1 MFNFAFLLVLL
12 SAGIHAL
19 WNLAAKKASG
29 GVLYFWSFSFFEV
42 LIYTPV
48 VLIWGIKLSWGAV
61 GFALGSGLI
70 HIVYFLLLLRGYR
83 LGDLS
88 LVYPIARGL
97 GPVVSVLG
105 AIFLF
110 AERPSALDLFAAL
123 VISLGAILLTGDPRQ
138 LHKSSS
144 LPAIGFGLLIA
155 LSIGAYTLWDSYAV
169 KILSVDS
176 LSYLW
181 FNGLVRLLILSPYA
195 FNHRDTLRKEWANDW
210 PYAAIVG
217 AGSLGGY
224 LLFLWAA
231 TLADVS
237 YVSPLRT
244 LSILFGVILGVN
256 LLKESDKLRRIAAA
270 AVIVLGVIL
279 LNL

>member
-1 MFNFAFLLVLL
+1 MSSFAFLLVLA
-12 SAGIHAL
+12 SATIHAI
-19 WNLAAKKASG
+19 WNLAAKKAQG

-42 LIYTPV
+42 LVYTPI
-48 VLIWGIKLSWGAV
+48 VLLWGIRLSPASV
-61 GFALGSGLI
+61 AFALGSGLI

-97 GPVVSVLG
+97 GPVVSVIG

-110 AERPSALDLFAAL
+110 GERPSPVDL
-123 VISLGAILLTGDPRQ
+123 LGAAIISIGAVLLTGDPRQ
-138 LHKSSS
+138 LRKSSA
-144 LPAIGFGLLIA
+144 LPAVRYGLLVA
-155 LSIGAYTLWDSYAV
+155 LSIGAYTLWDAYAI
-169 KILSVDS
+169 KTINVDA

-181 FNGLVRLLILSPYA
+181 VNGVVRFLALSPYA
-195 FNHRDTLRKEWANDW
+195 FSHREALSKEWAQDW
-210 PYAAIVG
+210 PKAAVVG

-224 LLFLWAA
+224 LLFLWA
-231 TLADVS
+231 TSLADLS

-244 LSILFGVILGVN
+244 LSILFGVLLGVN
-256 LLKESDKLRRIAAA
+256 LLKEADKVRRISA
-270 AVIVLGVIL
+270 AVVIVIGVIL